1 MICFIFDKNYIY
13 FWNLLFNIRI
23 NIPIIFILSIL
34 LSKQLHNKQM
44 YIRYNILQVA
54 QIVFI
59 VESNL
64 IFDNNSFEIKKYLR
78 IGGCYDYI
86 GSKK

>member
-1 MICFIFDKNYIY
+1 M
-13 FWNLLFNIRI
+13 FNIRI
-23 NIPIIFILSIL
+23 NIPIIFIINIL
-34 LSKQLHNKQM
+34 LSEQLYNKQM
-44 YIRYNILQVA
+44 YIRYNILQAA
-54 QIVFI
+54 QIAFI

>member
-1 MICFIFDKNYIY
+1 M
-13 FWNLLFNIRI
+13 FNIRI
-23 NIPIIFILSIL
+23 NIPIIFIISIL
-34 LSKQLHNKQM
+34 LSEQLYNKQM
-44 YIRYNILQVA
+44 YIRYNILQAA
-54 QIVFI
+54 QIAFI

-64 IFDNNSFEIKKYLR
+64 IFDNNSFEIKKYMR

>member
-1 MICFIFDKNYIY
+1 M
-13 FWNLLFNIRI
+13 
-23 NIPIIFILSIL
+23 FILSIL
-34 LSKQLHNKQM
+34 LSEQLYNKQM
-44 YIRYNILQVA
+44 YIRYNILQAA
-54 QIVFI
+54 QIAFI

-64 IFDNNSFEIKKYLR
+64 IFENNSFEIKKYLR

>member
-1 MICFIFDKNYIY
+1 M
-13 FWNLLFNIRI
+13 FNIRI
-23 NIPIIFILSIL
+23 NIPIMFILSIL
-34 LSKQLHNKQM
+34 LSEQLYNKQM
-44 YIRYNILQVA
+44 YIRYNILQAA
-54 QIVFI
+54 QIAFI

-64 IFDNNSFEIKKYLR
+64 IFENNSFEIKKYLR

>member
-1 MICFIFDKNYIY
+1 M
-13 FWNLLFNIRI
+13 FNIRI
-23 NIPIIFILSIL
+23 NIPIIFIISIL
-34 LSKQLHNKQM
+34 LSEQLHNKRM
-44 YIRYNILQVA
+44 YIRYNIPQAA

-64 IFDNNSFEIKKYLR
+64 IFENNSFEIKKYMR

>member
-1 MICFIFDKNYIY
+1 M
-13 FWNLLFNIRI
+13 FNIRI
-23 NIPIIFILSIL
+23 NIPIIFIISIL
-34 LSKQLHNKQM
+34 LSEQLHNKQM
-44 YIRYNILQVA
+44 YIRYNILQAA

-64 IFDNNSFEIKKYLR
+64 IFDNNSFGIKKYLR

>member
-1 MICFIFDKNYIY
+1 M
-13 FWNLLFNIRI
+13 FNIRI

-34 LSKQLHNKQM
+34 LSEQLHNKRM
-44 YIRYNILQVA
+44 YIRYNIPQTA

>member
-1 MICFIFDKNYIY
+1 M
-13 FWNLLFNIRI
+13 FNIRI
-23 NIPIIFILSIL
+23 NIPIIFIINIL
-34 LSKQLHNKQM
+34 LSEQLYNKQM
-44 YIRYNILQVA
+44 YIRYNILQAV
-54 QIVFI
+54 QIAFI

>member
-1 MICFIFDKNYIY
+1 MFI
-13 FWNLLFNIRI
+13 I
-23 NIPIIFILSIL
+23 NIL
-34 LSKQLHNKQM
+34 LSEQLYNKQM
-44 YIRYNILQVA
+44 YIRYNILQAA

>member
-1 MICFIFDKNYIY
+1 M
-13 FWNLLFNIRI
+13 FNIRI

-34 LSKQLHNKQM
+34 LSEQLYNKQM
-44 YIRYNILQVA
+44 YIRYNILQAA